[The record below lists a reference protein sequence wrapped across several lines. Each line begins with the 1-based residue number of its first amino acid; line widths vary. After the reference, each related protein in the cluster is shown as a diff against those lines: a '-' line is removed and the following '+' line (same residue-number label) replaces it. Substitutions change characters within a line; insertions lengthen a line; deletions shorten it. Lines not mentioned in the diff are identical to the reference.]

1 MKLAL
6 NGALTIGTLDGA
18 NIEILDRVGQDHMFV
33 FGLNAS
39 QVVERRTRGYNPFEE
54 LEASQRLGV
63 VIKALQDGTFCP
75 DEPDRYKPIVDAL
88 LNWGD
93 HYMVLADFSSY
104 VQAQSRVDSHF
115 ADTRA
120 WRRSSLINI
129 AAMGPFSSDRTI
141 AEYVDQ
147 IWRCSPLKL

>member
-1 MKLAL
+1 
-6 NGALTIGTLDGA
+6 
-18 NIEILDRVGQDHMFV
+18 VGLKNYRYDVVWYLIMFLK
-33 FGLNAS
+33 FGFLS
-39 QVVERRTRGYNPFEE
+39 
-54 LEASQRLGV
+54 
-63 VIKALQDGTFCP
+63 CP